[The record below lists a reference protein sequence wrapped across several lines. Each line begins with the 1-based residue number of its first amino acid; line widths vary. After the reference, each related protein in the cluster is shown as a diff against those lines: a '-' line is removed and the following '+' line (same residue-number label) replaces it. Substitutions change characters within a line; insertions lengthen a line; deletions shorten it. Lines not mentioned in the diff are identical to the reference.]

1 LPFSSTSRGAKLLQL
16 LGDGAKQIESRAE
29 SSTVQTEEDEALRF
43 FAWKRLSIKVVLL
56 HVLLNDD
63 DEEEEEEE
71 EEGQRVNIV
80 LLGMQLTR
88 CKCGCCKSCRNAGNS
103 YTPKNQR
110 NCSFSSFHC

>member
-1 LPFSSTSRGAKLLQL
+1 MVV
-16 LGDGAKQIESRAE
+16 GDGAKQIESRAE
-29 SSTVQTEEDEALRF
+29 FSTVQTDRQTEDEALRF

-63 DEEEEEEE
+63 DEEEEE

-103 YTPKNQR
+103 YTPKNQS
-110 NCSFSSFHC
+110 NCSFSSYYC